1 MIITKKNVVAKHQNC
16 TGRRFTSFSLMLAG
30 LIILI
35 QLSSCTP
42 ASKLVYFNNLN
53 ASVAKEIQE
62 ARDSFT
68 NVIQKNDQLWITVG
82 GTNAEDLVA
91 INSASGV
98 IQGTNLGSGGAGN
111 LSPALGY
118 LVESDGTIKLPY
130 LGKVRVE
137 GLTRLELE
145 DHLTEKFKDY
155 TKNPIV
161 NVRFMNYK
169 VTVLGAVAKPGSFTF
184 PNERMTVLDA
194 LGLAGDL
201 TNTSKRDEV
210 LVIREANGVRSFGKI
225 NLLSADVF
233 KSPYYF
239 LNTNDVIYVTP
250 LRAIAVN
257 REKTPQYVG
266 MVAGILSLLTS
277 IFYIIKK

>member
-1 MIITKKNVVAKHQNC
+1 MITIIKKGIMQNQKL
-16 TGRRFTSFSLMLAG
+16 TSKTLRSFLIIALG
-30 LIILI
+30 LIALI
-35 QLSSCTP
+35 QFSSCTP

-53 ASVAKEIQE
+53 ATVAKELKE

-68 NVIQKNDQLWITVG
+68 NIIQKNDQLWITVG
-82 GTNAEDLVA
+82 GTNAEDLMA

-118 LVESDGTIKLPY
+118 LVEADGTIKLPY
-130 LGKVRVE
+130 LGKVRAE

-145 DHLTEKFKDY
+145 DLLTEKFKDY
-155 TKNPIV
+155 TKNPTV

-169 VTVLGAVAKPGSFTF
+169 VTVLGAVNKPGSFTF

-210 LVIREANGVRSFGKI
+210 LVIREVNGVRSFGKI

-239 LNTNDVIYVTP
+239 LNTNDVVYVTP
-250 LRAIAVN
+250 LEAISVD
-257 REKTPQYVG
+257 REKMPQYVG
-266 MVAGILSLLTS
+266 MAAGLLSLLTT
-277 IFYIIKK
+277 ILYLTK